1 MKLILLLLTFISFQA
16 QAFTELSSWNV
27 CQGDNCKEV
36 VAGDDL
42 YIKHNFE
49 MGEVNYSTEFDKSN
63 LSCVDISDCWLFLG
77 SVGDTAVVKLNGE
90 LIGNFDYFIHYQS
103 LKLHIPLGL
112 LKETNRIEVQV
123 KDLNQTRF
131 GLRSTD
137 VGIGSYNEVTKRSI
151 KDWLLRTGSPLISG
165 FTLFVLL
172 LGMIAVYG
180 IYKNKKILPVIFLC
194 GVSLFYLISFSE
206 MPRAYLDPVYMSG
219 PVHFILRLGVE
230 LCVVLVA
237 LRFYKLHSK
246 IKFLEKLPY
255 AYAVPMTL
263 MLFAW
268 VWGLRD
274 YSFYKTIM
282 LIVAP
287 LVAGGGTC
295 LVVLSYFY
303 YDRQE
308 RKATFPLFLGLFVFQ
323 VYDLLVFWE
332 VIPGAF
338 TIKWYLPF
346 MVMAFI
352 WIYFRRRIFE
362 IRTLKIDAIV
372 GDEVRKLA
380 HDLEAPIQNLVSL
393 ASTKDYDLISRN
405 VKELESLTEQVL
417 GKYHGASNV
426 NQCQQGTLIATLSD
440 IQKKFMDKIEIS
452 FDFSME
458 FDWYCADVVIFTRTF
473 TNLISNSIKARASEV
488 KIHGYYKNSFLT
500 VDVTDNG
507 KGISCKLQPYIF
519 DKGITSN
526 KSKGNG
532 LGLSFI
538 KEKFNELG
546 FDIKLIKSSGG
557 GTTFRMLLPLKE
569 IVLID
574 DNALVRDTWIAM
586 ATKTGVQIRT
596 FANSKDVDIEG
607 FHKNTPFFVDHD
619 LGHEDGLNVI
629 RELLEFGFTNVILAT
644 GNSEVLNE
652 FGKKISKEF
661 PFYIKKSVF

>member
-27 CQGDNCKEV
+27 CQSDNCKEV

-42 YIKHNFE
+42 FIKHKFE
-49 MGEVNYSTEFDKSN
+49 MGEVTYSSEFKKSN

-131 GLRSTD
+131 GLRSPD

-172 LGMIAVYG
+172 LGMSAVYG

-230 LCVVLVA
+230 LCVVIVA

-263 MLFAW
+263 MFFAW

-380 HDLEAPIQNLVSL
+380 HDLAAPIQNLVSL

-417 GKYHGASNV
+417 GRYHRGSNV
-426 NQCQQGTLIATLSD
+426 NKCQQGTLIATLSD
-440 IQKKFMDKIEIS
+440 IQKKFQDKIEIS

-458 FDWYCADVVIFTRTF
+458 FDWYCTDVVIFTRTF
-473 TNLISNSIKARASEV
+473 TNLISNSIKARATEV

-500 VDVTDNG
+500 IDVTDNG
-507 KGISCKLQPYIF
+507 QGIPCNLQPYIF

-526 KSKGNG
+526 KNKGNG

-546 FDIKLIKSSGG
+546 FDIKLVKSSIG
-557 GTTFRMLLPLKE
+557 GTIFRMLLPLKE

-574 DNALVRDTWIAM
+574 DNALVRDTWTALAEKAGMKI
-586 ATKTGVQIRT
+586 KTYS
-596 FANSKDVDIEG
+596 ASKDVE
-607 FHKNTPFFVDHD
+607 FKQFSKNTPFFIDHE
-619 LGHEDGLNVI
+619 LKEENGLKVVHK
-629 RELLEFGFTNVILAT
+629 LLKQGFTNVILAT
-644 GNSEVLNE
+644 GETRILDNRVRQI
-652 FGKKISKEF
+652 GKEF
-661 PFYIKKSVF
+661 PSFFQGTHI